1 MQNDILQLIKK
12 VSDESLSLMHSDKPK
27 KDTQNAREEMA
38 KMMMSLIQAYQSSLS
53 IEMYYTG
60 IFNYNI

>member
-12 VSDESLSLMHSDKPK
+12 ASDESISLMHSDKPK
-27 KDTQNAREEMA
+27 KETQNARKEMA

-53 IEMYYTG
+53 I
-60 IFNYNI
+60 